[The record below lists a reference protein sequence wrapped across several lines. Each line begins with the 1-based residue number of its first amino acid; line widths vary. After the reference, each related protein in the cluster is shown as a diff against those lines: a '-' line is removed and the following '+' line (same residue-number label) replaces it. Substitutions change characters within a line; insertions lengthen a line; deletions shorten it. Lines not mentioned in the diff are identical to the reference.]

1 MAISPAVPACIVLAH
16 EDPAHVRRLV
26 EALDPFP
33 VFLHCDARTPETV
46 FRAMTDGLP
55 DRVRLLPRIRT
66 GWARWENVAAEVSG
80 YRAALAETDA
90 SHVAVLTGSDYPLA
104 NPAEI
109 TALLE
114 AHREESFISVN
125 PLPFAPWGRD
135 GGISRIRFRH
145 WAWRKH
151 MLRLPVPRR
160 VPANVSFAGGSQL
173 KVLARRHAAAVVDTV
188 DQRPDLV
195 RFWQRTWVADET
207 FVPSVLNSPSL
218 TPGFADEHVSQP
230 LWWIGWDGTARK
242 SPPWLT
248 VADAGQLLERR
259 TDADVEVQHLFARKF
274 STDRS
279 GDLLDVVDAAFG
291 LRQGAATATGSPS
304 ASASASASARQD
316 AAAVVAP

>member
-1 MAISPAVPACIVLAH
+1 MAISPAAPACIVLAH
-16 EDPAHVRRLV
+16 EDPEHVRRLV

-33 VFLHCDARTPETV
+33 VFLHVDARTPDHV

-55 DRVRLLPRIRT
+55 ARVRLLPRIRT
-66 GWARWENVAAEVSG
+66 GWAKWENVAAEVSG

-90 SHVAVLTGSDYPLA
+90 THVAVLTGSDYPLA
-104 NPAEI
+104 NATEV

-114 AHREESFISVN
+114 AHRHESFIAVH
-125 PLPFAPWGRD
+125 PLPYAEWGPN
-135 GGISRIRFRH
+135 GGVARLRYPH

-160 VPANVSFAGGSQL
+160 LPHDVVPAGGSQM
-173 KVLARRHAAAVVDTV
+173 KVLARQHAAAVVDAV

-195 RFWQRTWVADET
+195 RFWRRSWVADET
-207 FVPSVLNSPSL
+207 FVPSVLNSPAL
-218 TPGFADEHVSQP
+218 TPGFADEHVP
-230 LWWIGWDGTARK
+230 HALWWIGWDGTARK

-248 VADAGQLLERR
+248 TADAGQVLERR
-259 TDADVEVQHLFARKF
+259 TDPDVELPHLFARKF

-279 GDLLDVVDAAFG
+279 ADLLDIVDAAFG
-291 LRQGAATATGSPS
+291 LREGAARPS
-304 ASASASASARQD
+304 AQPAARPAARPS